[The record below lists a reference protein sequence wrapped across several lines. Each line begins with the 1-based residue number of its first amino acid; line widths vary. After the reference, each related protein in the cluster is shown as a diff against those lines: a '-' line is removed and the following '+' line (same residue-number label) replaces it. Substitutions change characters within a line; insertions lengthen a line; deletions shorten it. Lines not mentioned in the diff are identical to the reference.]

1 MPSLPHRGKAG
12 RRTSSSRRKNLSLDE
27 YASWFS
33 YGGVNYPML
42 QTTYSTLDQE
52 RIAWSADQAARR
64 SGPVFSLVLA
74 RMQVFSQIRFAW
86 TRFTGAQPGDLFGT
100 TDLKVLEQPWPGGTT
115 ADLLARMEWD
125 ASAAGNSYT
134 RRKGSALHRLNPA
147 WVIIV
152 LGSQEDAENPWA
164 AADTTVAGYLFV
176 PPNSKPQFF
185 TPQQVCHYA

>member
-1 MPSLPHRGKAG
+1 MGLLERVNSQVGL
-12 RRTSSSRRKNLSLDE
+12 SRPRNLSLDE

-100 TDLKVLEQPWPGGTT
+100 TDLRVLEQPGRVGRPRTCWPGWNGTPRLRGT
-115 ADLLARMEWD
+115 PTPAAR
-125 ASAAGNSYT
+125 ATRCTGCT
-134 RRKGSALHRLNPA
+134 RRG
-147 WVIIV
+147 
-152 LGSQEDAENPWA
+152 
-164 AADTTVAGYLFV
+164 
-176 PPNSKPQFF
+176 
-185 TPQQVCHYA
+185 

>member
-1 MPSLPHRGKAG
+1 MGLLERVNSQVGL
-12 RRTSSSRRKNLSLDE
+12 SRPKNLSLDE

-86 TRFTGAQPGDLFGT
+86 TRFTGAQPGPVWHHGS
-100 TDLKVLEQPWPGGTT
+100 EGAG
-115 ADLLARMEWD
+115 
-125 ASAAGNSYT
+125 AA
-134 RRKGSALHRLNPA
+134 
-147 WVIIV
+147 
-152 LGSQEDAENPWA
+152 
-164 AADTTVAGYLFV
+164 VAGWDDRGPAGPDGMGRLGCGELLH
-176 PPNSKPQFF
+176 PPQGRHAAPAA
-185 TPQQVCHYA
+185 PVVGDHRDGVAGGRGEPCDGR

>member
-1 MPSLPHRGKAG
+1 VGLLERVNSQVGL
-12 RRTSSSRRKNLSLDE
+12 SRPKNLSLDE

-33 YGGVNYPML
+33 YGGTNYPML

-64 SGPVFSLVLA
+64 SGPVFSLFLA

-125 ASAAGNSYT
+125 ASTAGNSYW
-134 RRKGSALHRLNPA
+134 RRRADAMFRLHPQFC
-147 WVIIV
+147 IIV
-152 LGSQEDAENPWA
+152 LGSPEDAESPTYA
-164 AADTTVAGYLFV
+164 PDTTMLGVLWV
-176 PPNSKPQFF
+176 PPNN
-185 TPQQVCHYA
+185 